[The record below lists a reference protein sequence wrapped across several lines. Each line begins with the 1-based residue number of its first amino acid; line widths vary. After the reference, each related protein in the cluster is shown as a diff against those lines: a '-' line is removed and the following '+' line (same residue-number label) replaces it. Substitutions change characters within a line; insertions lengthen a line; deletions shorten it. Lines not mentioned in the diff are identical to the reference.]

1 MQKIHNLHF
10 SLGIC
15 PETAP
20 QEGQGFDVILKLDF
34 ILFQSQLQW
43 PISLSHSAQGFLAG
57 GQGTTRPCL
66 QGGEMERTR
75 KDHLCLYFC
84 IRLVWSRPLVLQQ
97 GFWLPALVLFQ
108 EVSRR
113 KSEAAPFGIPVSGRG
128 PGRPAAA
135 EVLLACLPTCLSVP
149 LAERPKRACAL
160 ELQSLGFKLQ
170 LLHGCVI
177 R

>member
-15 PETAP
+15 PETTP

-128 PGRPAAA
+128 PGPAGRGRGAP
-135 EVLLACLPTCLSVP
+135 CLFAYLSV
-149 LAERPKRACAL
+149 CASGRETKKSMRL
-160 ELQSLGFKLQ
+160 RVTEFGF
-170 LLHGCVI
+170 
-177 R
+177 